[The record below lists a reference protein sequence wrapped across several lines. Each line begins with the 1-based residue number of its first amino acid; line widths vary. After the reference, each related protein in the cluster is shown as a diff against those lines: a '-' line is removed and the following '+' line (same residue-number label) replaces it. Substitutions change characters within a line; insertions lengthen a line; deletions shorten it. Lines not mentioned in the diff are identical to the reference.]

1 MGAIKMMKRFTY
13 KAFKKDIIDSINDK
27 SRDTFDSFTD
37 LENTIEILSNYG
49 YLTNLQAQELNFIIF
64 QKKRTLIDWEE
75 LRKDFDEF
83 KELNRLQ

>member
-1 MGAIKMMKRFTY
+1 MMKRFTY

-37 LENTIEILSNYG
+37 LDNTIEILSKYG
-49 YLTNLQAQELNFIIF
+49 YLTNNQALELNFIIF
-64 QKKRTLIDWEE
+64 QKKRSLINREE
-75 LRKDFDEF
+75 LKEDFE

>member
-1 MGAIKMMKRFTY
+1 MMKRFTY

-37 LENTIEILSNYG
+37 LDNTIEILSKYG
-49 YLTNLQAQELNFIIF
+49 YLTNNQALELNFIIF
-64 QKKRTLIDWEE
+64 QKKRSLIHWEYLKE
-75 LRKDFDEF
+75 DFE

>member
-1 MGAIKMMKRFTY
+1 MMKRFTY

-37 LENTIEILSNYG
+37 LDNTIEILSKYG
-49 YLTNLQAQELNFIIF
+49 YLTNNQALELNFIIF
-64 QKKRTLIDWEE
+64 QKKRSLINWEE
-75 LRKDFDEF
+75 LKEDFE

>member
-1 MGAIKMMKRFTY
+1 MGEIKMMKRFTY

-27 SRDTFDSFTD
+27 SRDTFDSFND
-37 LENTIEILSNYG
+37 LENTIDILSKCG
-49 YLTNLQAQELNFIIF
+49 YINNNQALQLSFIIF
-64 QKKRTLIDWEE
+64 QKKRSLINWEE